1 MIYFFYNLLTSLLS
15 PFVRIY
21 LNFRISK
28 GKEIENRTNERLG
41 FSKHKRENGFVVWI
55 HAASV
60 GETLASIPIL
70 NYLSNKKEISSI
82 LFTTVTTTSAKI
94 VENKLPK
101 KTVHQF
107 FPLDIS
113 SFTKRFLLHWKPNLI
128 LWMESEIWPNF
139 INNAS
144 KMKIPMIVLNGRM
157 STKAY
162 RRWSLVRNFSRKIMK
177 NLNLC
182 LAQSKKSAN
191 YFKNLGLNNII
202 ITGNLKYCTHP
213 LPVKKDT
220 LEEIN
225 KIFDKRFVFLAAS
238 THRGE
243 EKICFEMQ
251 KKLRKEVNELI
262 TIIVPRHPQRAE
274 ELIKLSEEYGLKI
287 SQRSKKQ
294 PVDPNTDLYLCD
306 TIGELGLFYRSAN
319 LVFVGGSLIE
329 HGGQNPIE
337 ALHHN
342 TEILHGPNIENFE
355 EIYDTLKRINVAF
368 TVTSQ
373 KEIEQKI
380 KEKYNRDGL
389 KKPSVTNT
397 SFADEGKKVF
407 QKTILEIDKFL
418 PKKHHD

>member
-1 MIYFFYNLLTSLLS
+1 MLKLIGLDKRLNHYPNEVSGGEKQRIAV
-15 PFVRIY
+15 VRALI
-21 LNFRISK
+21 
-28 GKEIENRTNERLG
+28 
-41 FSKHKRENGFVVWI
+41 
-55 HAASV
+55 
-60 GETLASIPIL
+60 
-70 NYLSNKKEISSI
+70 NKPS
-82 LFTTVTTTSAKI
+82 
-94 VENKLPK
+94 
-101 KTVHQF
+101 
-107 FPLDIS
+107 
-113 SFTKRFLLHWKPNLI
+113 
-128 LWMESEIWPNF
+128 
-139 INNAS
+139 
-144 KMKIPMIVLNGRM
+144 IVL
-157 STKAY
+157 ADEP
-162 RRWSLVRNFSRKIMK
+162 
-177 NLNLC
+177 
-182 LAQSKKSAN
+182 
-191 YFKNLGLNNII
+191 
-202 ITGNLKYCTHP
+202 TGNLDKQNTTNVINIIKDLVKHYIISFVIATHN
-213 LPVKKDT
+213 LSITKK
-220 LEEIN
+220 
-225 KIFDKRFVFLAAS
+225 FDKV
-238 THRGE
+238 
-243 EKICFEMQ
+243 
-251 KKLRKEVNELI
+251 
-262 TIIVPRHPQRAE
+262 
-274 ELIKLSEEYGLKI
+274 IKLSEEYGLKI